1 MLGCEHPGGPTAG
14 RPGGLRWFG
23 PGPCCLLPL
32 VRPRDP
38 LAGGVGSRDGCIE
51 EAIGLAGPS
60 RPLASATWTRR
71 LFPDVVGPPDLL
83 TLLIRGRAARA
94 GRPGALAAVLAGPR
108 ARAGGLRPGTRSSC
122 RRVGSRPVS
131 GSSSATAKLPL
142 LLQLCWCCRRSGA
155 SLLSTVE
162 FAPTPPPVLLTGF
175 WVGMDHS
182 RPFDR

>member
-1 MLGCEHPGGPTAG
+1 MLGCEHPGGSTAG

-23 PGPCCLLPL
+23 PGPYCLLPL

-71 LFPDVVGPPDLL
+71 LLADVVGPPDLL

-94 GRPGALAAVLAGPR
+94 GLPCALAAVLAGPR
-108 ARAGGLRPGTRSSC
+108 ARPAVCDPAPEAVAAELAPAPSPGRALRLRSAPAPPTS
-122 RRVGSRPVS
+122 
-131 GSSSATAKLPL
+131 
-142 LLQLCWCCRRSGA
+142 RSGA

-162 FAPTPPPVLLTGF
+162 FAPTPPPIWLAGF